1 MYELK
6 MTFTSADAL
15 YAAVA
20 KLAGEPAPLIARDVA
35 QPEQSP
41 VEVPAK
47 YTTEAP
53 AETKKPRRGKPAQI
67 AMVEDAA
74 PEHVAEP
81 TLVDAE
87 VEAKKDEAEQAA
99 FVPEVVGNVMPT
111 GDDVK
116 AAAEAVN
123 AKVGIAKLKGLLAE
137 FQAARISEVRPE
149 DRAGFVA
156 RAKELCA

>member
-35 QPEQSP
+35 QPD
-41 VEVPAK
+41 PAPAEAP
-47 YTTEAP
+47 TETVP
-53 AETKKPRRGKPAQI
+53 AETKKRGRKPAQI
-67 AMVEDAA
+67 PMVEDAA

-87 VEAKKDEAEQAA
+87 AEAKKDEAEQAA

-156 RAKELCA
+156 RAQELCA

>member
-41 VEVPAK
+41 VEAPAK

-53 AETKKPRRGKPAQI
+53 AETKKRGRKPAQI

-81 TLVDAE
+81 TLVDA
-87 VEAKKDEAEQAA
+87 EAKKDEAEQAA

-156 RAKELCA
+156 RAQELCA